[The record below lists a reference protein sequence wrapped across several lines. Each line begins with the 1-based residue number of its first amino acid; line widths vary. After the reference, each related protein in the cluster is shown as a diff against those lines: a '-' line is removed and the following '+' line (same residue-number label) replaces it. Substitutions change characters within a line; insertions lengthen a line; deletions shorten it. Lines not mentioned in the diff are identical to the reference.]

1 MPALDSS
8 TSIDALDA
16 RILALLAGDGRMP
29 LSELARQIG
38 LSAPSATERVRRL
51 ESEGLLL
58 RYGAELDLERLGY
71 PLLALVRLRPVPGR
85 LRDVEALLQK
95 TPECIECD
103 KVTGEDCF
111 VARFALRSIRHLDQ
125 LLEAFADCAETNS
138 ALVKSTPVPRRLPPL
153 PQPPAS
159 GR

>member
-1 MPALDSS
+1 MPALDSIS
-8 TSIDALDA
+8 TDALDA
-16 RILALLAGDGRMP
+16 RLLTLLAGDGRMP
-29 LSELARQIG
+29 LSELARQVG
-38 LSAPSATERVRRL
+38 LSAPSITERVRRL
-51 ESEGLLL
+51 ENEGAIQ
-58 RYGAELDLERLGY
+58 RYAAALDLERLGY

-125 LLEAFADCAETNS
+125 VLEPFADCAETNS
-138 ALVKSTPVPRRLPPL
+138 ALVKSTLVPRRLPPL
-153 PQPPAS
+153 LPPG
-159 GR
+159 GRP